1 VWADEIRRDLELAR
15 KRKAVP
21 RVTDNPWRALKLPR
35 VRPTRFTFL
44 SGEQWRAIVEVSRGT
59 PGMAYLA
66 LCCLAGLRMKEAG
79 HLRTSDDIDLEAG
92 AVRIQSRDGEWPW
105 RPKTERGERVVPM
118 GAELRAFLTEHIER
132 GYAGQRYLLVLP
144 YRDQPLSAPTLAKW
158 CKAGFEAAGVP
169 YGRDAASLTSHSLR
183 HTFASW
189 LIQRDVSPLKV
200 AELLGDTAEITM
212 RTYAHLSPRDLTKAI
227 AIIDDVARGG

>member
-1 VWADEIRRDLELAR
+1 
-15 KRKAVP
+15 
-21 RVTDNPWRALKLPR
+21 
-35 VRPTRFTFL
+35 
-44 SGEQWRAIVEVSRGT
+44 
-59 PGMAYLA
+59 
-66 LCCLAGLRMKEAG
+66 
-79 HLRTSDDIDLEAG
+79 
-92 AVRIQSRDGEWPW
+92 
-105 RPKTERGERVVPM
+105 M